1 MSLDLNPQAY
11 KNTGWA
17 FLVTCELDDDIEKK
31 DVSVLFYGVGYHI
44 VHCFELLT
52 NNDMNWNFEVISLNE
67 DVPYIA
73 DPKFLCR

>member
-44 VHCFELLT
+44 VRSEERRVGKECR
-52 NNDMNWNFEVISLNE
+52 SRRS
-67 DVPYIA
+67 PY
-73 DPKFLCR
+73 D